1 MSIILGNYNKKK
13 ISKVSKD
20 GYVQTIPPANDIP
33 PSWSDNEHRIFISK
47 KESGDIT
54 EWRNENG
61 DITHYTERKLK
72 IMNNK
77 VVSLDKYREYMSL
90 E

>member
-61 DITHYTERKLK
+61 DITHYTERKLIK
-72 IMNNK
+72 GK
-77 VVSLDKYREYMSL
+77 KQLYPFTYWTKTP
-90 E
+90 